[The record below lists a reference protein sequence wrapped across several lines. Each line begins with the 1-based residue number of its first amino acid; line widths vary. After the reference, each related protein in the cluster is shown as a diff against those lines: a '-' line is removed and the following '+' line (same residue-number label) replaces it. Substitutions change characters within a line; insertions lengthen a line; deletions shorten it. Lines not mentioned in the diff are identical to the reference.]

1 MNQKLVSISDSVKEK
16 YKGVKFGFLFVEN
29 IKVCKDTDTFSVL
42 RRKVEKEIK
51 DNICSRYLED
61 KNIKGWLKQFKE
73 MGLNPNQISPAQI
86 VMIKRICNGKN
97 IPNINVIVDL
107 ANIMAVSSKLP
118 VGAFDLEKIIGQIT
132 LRTSKT
138 AEKYLPLFED
148 KEELVPENEIVY
160 ADEDKIFSRYSKD
173 CDLTKITP
181 QTNKVF
187 FVIDGTKD
195 NSREEIM
202 EYLNRLESIII
213 ENLNGDITRKEVIE

>member
-107 ANIMAVSSKLP
+107 
-118 VGAFDLEKIIGQIT
+118 EKIIGQIT

-160 ADEDKIFSRYSKD
+160 ADDDKIFSRYSKD

>member
-61 KNIKGWLKQFKE
+61 KNIKCWLKQFKE

-97 IPNINVIVDL
+97 IPNIN
-107 ANIMAVSSKLP
+107 
-118 VGAFDLEKIIGQIT
+118 
-132 LRTSKT
+132 
-138 AEKYLPLFED
+138 
-148 KEELVPENEIVY
+148 EIVY
-160 ADEDKIFSRYSKD
+160 ADDDKIFSRYSKD